1 MKIVIGKR
9 EFKINNIYLLVSLIL
24 ITYIFYVV
32 IREGEPVEN
41 DPALWMSP
49 QEGSNDWGV
58 ILVAL
63 VGLTLIFFTYRN
75 FSAYR
80 INRNRM
86 NTRRRR

>member
-24 ITYIFYVV
+24 IIYIFYAV
-32 IREGEPVEN
+32 IREVEPIEN

-49 QEGSNDWGV
+49 LDGSNDWSV

-80 INRNRM
+80 INRNRI
-86 NTRRRR
+86 NNKRRR